1 MAQAYSDARRLPSRM
16 AEHQPGASVMRLKQT
31 IDKFKQVDAA
41 RADYPGEH
49 LIVLGV
55 GVLLLLAAG
64 RSRSFL
70 MRIAAGAAGGA
81 LIGRAASG
89 TGGIAKLAGTTQAGG
104 WAWPRR

>member
-1 MAQAYSDARRLPSRM
+1 MTLES
-16 AEHQPGASVMRLKQT
+16 T
-31 IDKFKQVDAA
+31 INEFKRVDAQ

-49 LIVLGV
+49 FAVLGA

-70 MRIAAGAAGGA
+70 MRVVVGAAGGA

-89 TGGIAKLAGTTQAGG
+89 TGGIAKLAGALQGG
-104 WAWPRR
+104 GLAWPRR

>member
-1 MAQAYSDARRLPSRM
+1 MDL
-16 AEHQPGASVMRLKQT
+16 EQT
-31 IDKFKQVDAA
+31 IDKIKQVDAE

-49 LIVLGV
+49 LVVLGA

-70 MRIAAGAAGGA
+70 MRMVAGAAGGA

-89 TGGIAKLAGTTQAGG
+89 TGGIAKLAGVLQNGG
-104 WAWPRR
+104 LAWPRR

>member
-1 MAQAYSDARRLPSRM
+1 MSL
-16 AEHQPGASVMRLKQT
+16 EETV
-31 IDKFKQVDAA
+31 DKFKKVDAA

-49 LIVLGV
+49 LVVLGA

-70 MRIAAGAAGGA
+70 LRIAAGAAGGA

-89 TGGIAKLAGTTQAGG
+89 TGGLSKLAGALQTGG

>member
-1 MAQAYSDARRLPSRM
+1 MTLQS
-16 AEHQPGASVMRLKQT
+16 T
-31 IDKFKQVDAA
+31 IDDFRKVDAA

-49 LIVLGV
+49 LAVLGA

-70 MRIAAGAAGGA
+70 TRIAVGAAGGA

-89 TGGIAKLAGTTQAGG
+89 TGGIARLAGALQAGG
-104 WAWPRR
+104 WPWLRR

>member
-1 MAQAYSDARRLPSRM
+1 MTLES
-16 AEHQPGASVMRLKQT
+16 T
-31 IDKFKQVDAA
+31 INEFKKVDAQ

-49 LIVLGV
+49 LVVLGA

-70 MRIAAGAAGGA
+70 TRLVAGAAGGA

-89 TGGIAKLAGTTQAGG
+89 TGGIAKLAGVLQSGSS
-104 WAWPRR
+104 AWPRR

>member
-1 MAQAYSDARRLPSRM
+1 MSLES
-16 AEHQPGASVMRLKQT
+16 T
-31 IDKFKQVDAA
+31 INEFKKVDAA

-49 LIVLGV
+49 LAVLGV

-70 MRIAAGAAGGA
+70 ARVVVGAAGGA

-89 TGGIAKLAGTTQAGG
+89 TGGIAKLAGTLQAGG

>member
-1 MAQAYSDARRLPSRM
+1 
-16 AEHQPGASVMRLKQT
+16 
-31 IDKFKQVDAA
+31 
-41 RADYPGEH
+41 
-49 LIVLGV
+49 
-55 GVLLLLAAG
+55 VLLLLAAG

-70 MRIAAGAAGGA
+70 MRIVAGAAGGA

>member
-1 MAQAYSDARRLPSRM
+1 MGL
-16 AEHQPGASVMRLKQT
+16 EQT
-31 IDKFKQVDAA
+31 IDKIKQVDAA

-49 LIVLGV
+49 LIVLGA

-89 TGGIAKLAGTTQAGG
+89 TGGIAKLAGALQSGG
-104 WAWPRR
+104 IAWPRR

>member
-1 MAQAYSDARRLPSRM
+1 MTLES
-16 AEHQPGASVMRLKQT
+16 T
-31 IDKFKQVDAA
+31 INEFKRVDAQ

-49 LIVLGV
+49 LVVLGA

-70 MRIAAGAAGGA
+70 ARIVAGAAGGA

-89 TGGIAKLAGTTQAGG
+89 TGGVARLAGVLQAGNWG
-104 WAWPRR
+104 APRR